1 MSLFHS
7 EIHIH
12 LHPYDHFLNPLA
24 FTDSFLFLIVGEKP
38 LSSGSTSNISSPFLN
53 GVSFLGH
60 CIAFNYAVIGSGE
73 LQLSVFVEGE
83 NGSTTLLRKLDI
95 SGKWKRATI
104 PLRVDDYYN
113 PFKVSL
119 ILNT

>member
-1 MSLFHS
+1 M
-7 EIHIH
+7 I
-12 LHPYDHFLNPLA
+12 PYFLNLLA